1 MSAEERGSSGV
12 DPALAQRLSN
22 VRAVLLDMDGVVYRG
37 RQPLPGVQE
46 LLDYLERTG
55 RQWLFVTNNATKTPE
70 MFVQTLAQ
78 MGIQATPGHILSSA
92 LATASWLANE
102 YPARG
107 RVQVVGM
114 SGLLL
119 ALLEQGFTLAGDPFQ
134 ADFVVAAADFDLTF
148 RKVADA
154 TLAIRNGA
162 RFVGTNID
170 ASWPSERGELP
181 GAGSILALLETASG
195 VAPTVIGKP
204 FPGMFQQAM
213 RMLGVGPEETLMV
226 GDRYETDIAG
236 AIKLG
241 ILTAA
246 VLTGVTTEQ
255 GFRQADPPPDIIVP
269 GLPGLLALF
278 QAGDRPR

>member
-1 MSAEERGSSGV
+1 MTAKQPRNPTV
-12 DPALAQRLSN
+12 DPALLERLGN

-46 LLDYLERTG
+46 MLDYLERTG

-78 MGIQATPGHILSSA
+78 MGIQAAPGHILSSA
-92 LATASWLANE
+92 LATASWLADE

-114 SGLLL
+114 SGLIL
-119 ALLEQGFTLAGDPFQ
+119 ALLDQGFTLAADPFQ

-170 ASWPSERGELP
+170 ASWPSEQGELP

-226 GDRYETDIAG
+226 GDRYETDIVG

-241 ILTAA
+241 ILTAG
-246 VLTGVTTEQ
+246 VLTGVTSEE
-255 GFRQADPPPDIIVP
+255 GFRQADPPPDLILP
-269 GLPGLLALF
+269 GLPALLALF
-278 QAGDRPR
+278 QAADQGR

>member
-1 MSAEERGSSGV
+1 MTSRQSENPTT
-12 DPALAQRLSN
+12 DPALLERLGN

-37 RQPLPGVQE
+37 QQPLPGVQE
-46 LLDYLERTG
+46 MLDYLERSG

-78 MGIQATPGHILSSA
+78 MGIQAAPGHILSSA
-92 LATASWLANE
+92 LATASWLADE
-102 YPARG
+102 YPGRG

-114 SGLLL
+114 SGLIL
-119 ALLEQGFTLAGDPFQ
+119 ALLDQGFTLAADPFQ

-226 GDRYETDIAG
+226 GDRHETDIVG
-236 AIKLG
+236 AVKLG
-241 ILTAA
+241 ILTAG
-246 VLTGVTTEQ
+246 VLTGVTSKE
-255 GFRQADPPPDIIVP
+255 GFRQADPPPDLVLP
-269 GLPGLLALF
+269 GLPALLALF
-278 QAGDRPR
+278 QAADQGR

>member
-1 MSAEERGSSGV
+1 MTAKQPRNPTV
-12 DPALAQRLSN
+12 DPALLERLGN

-46 LLDYLERTG
+46 MLDYLERTG
-55 RQWLFVTNNATKTPE
+55 RRWLFVTNNATKTPE

-78 MGIQATPGHILSSA
+78 MGIQAAPGHILSSA
-92 LATASWLANE
+92 LATASWLADE

-114 SGLLL
+114 SGLIL
-119 ALLEQGFTLAGDPFQ
+119 ALLDQGFTLAADPFQ

-170 ASWPSERGELP
+170 ASWPSEQGELP

-226 GDRYETDIAG
+226 GDRYETDIVG

-241 ILTAA
+241 ILTAG
-246 VLTGVTTEQ
+246 VLTGVTSEE
-255 GFRQADPPPDIIVP
+255 GFRQADPPPDLILP
-269 GLPGLLALF
+269 GLPALLALF
-278 QAGDRPR
+278 QAADQGR

>member
-1 MSAEERGSSGV
+1 MTAKQPRNPTV
-12 DPALAQRLSN
+12 DPALLERLGN

-46 LLDYLERTG
+46 MLDYLERTG

-78 MGIQATPGHILSSA
+78 MGIQAAPGHILSSA
-92 LATASWLANE
+92 LATASWLADE

-114 SGLLL
+114 SGLIL
-119 ALLEQGFTLAGDPFQ
+119 ALLDQGFTLAADPFQ

-170 ASWPSERGELP
+170 ASWPSEQGELP

-226 GDRYETDIAG
+226 GDRYETDIVG

-241 ILTAA
+241 ILTAG
-246 VLTGVTTEQ
+246 VLTGVTSEE
-255 GFRQADPPPDIIVP
+255 GFRQADPPPDLILP
-269 GLPGLLALF
+269 GLPALLALL
-278 QAGDRPR
+278 QAADQGR

>member
-1 MSAEERGSSGV
+1 MTAKQPRNPTV
-12 DPALAQRLSN
+12 DPALLERLGN

-46 LLDYLERTG
+46 MLDYLERTG

-78 MGIQATPGHILSSA
+78 MGIQAAPGHILSSA
-92 LATASWLANE
+92 LATASWLADE

-114 SGLLL
+114 SGLIL
-119 ALLEQGFTLAGDPFQ
+119 ALLDQGFTLAADPFQ

-162 RFVGTNID
+162 HFVGTNID
-170 ASWPSERGELP
+170 ASWPSEQGELP

-226 GDRYETDIAG
+226 GDRYETDIVG

-241 ILTAA
+241 ILTAG
-246 VLTGVTTEQ
+246 VLTGVTSEE
-255 GFRQADPPPDIIVP
+255 GFRQADPPPDLILP
-269 GLPGLLALF
+269 GLPALLALL
-278 QAGDRPR
+278 QAADQGR

>member
-1 MSAEERGSSGV
+1 MTAKQPRNPTV
-12 DPALAQRLSN
+12 DPALLERLGN

-46 LLDYLERTG
+46 MLDYLERTG
-55 RQWLFVTNNATKTPE
+55 RRWLFVTNNATKTPE

-78 MGIQATPGHILSSA
+78 MGIQAAPGHILSSA
-92 LATASWLANE
+92 LATASWLADE

-114 SGLLL
+114 SGLIL
-119 ALLEQGFTLAGDPFQ
+119 ALLDQGFTLAADPFQ

-170 ASWPSERGELP
+170 ASWPSEQGELP

-226 GDRYETDIAG
+226 GDRYETDIVG

-241 ILTAA
+241 ILTAG
-246 VLTGVTTEQ
+246 VLTGVTSEE
-255 GFRQADPPPDIIVP
+255 GFRQADPPPDLILP
-269 GLPGLLALF
+269 GLPALLALL
-278 QAGDRPR
+278 QAADQSR

>member
-1 MSAEERGSSGV
+1 MTAKQSHNPTV
-12 DPALAQRLSN
+12 DPALLERLGN

-46 LLDYLERTG
+46 MLDYLERTG

-78 MGIQATPGHILSSA
+78 MGIQAAPGHILSSA
-92 LATASWLANE
+92 LATASWLADE

-114 SGLLL
+114 SGLIL
-119 ALLEQGFTLAGDPFQ
+119 ALLDQGFTLAADPFQ

-170 ASWPSERGELP
+170 ASWPSEQGELP

-226 GDRYETDIAG
+226 GDRYETDIVG

-241 ILTAA
+241 ILTAG
-246 VLTGVTTEQ
+246 VLTGVTSEE
-255 GFRQADPPPDIIVP
+255 GFRQADPPPDLILP
-269 GLPGLLALF
+269 GLPALLALF
-278 QAGDRPR
+278 QAADQGR